1 MAGRRESS
9 GLTSLAVL
17 REQETRRIAQ
27 QTEAARARA
36 EAEQRAR
43 LESERELARLER
55 ERQRIERAAAESLD
69 TQRQAEL
76 SRLEA
81 ACVSELRRAEREA
94 RAREELQVQLAEERG
109 ARRSAELALTAQL
122 LRQRSWAVFSA
133 ALCGASWLCGAA
145 LYFGAIRPTSERA
158 GARRRSSRSR
168 TSVKLVRLPRKAGA
182 RSTRRNE
189 ELARRV
195 GTLEQELR
203 DQAVAVPNHAAQGIP
218 QKPGFNLRHGVSA
231 SQPPCRD
238 DGDPLNP
245 CLKH

>member
-1 MAGRRESS
+1 MSEVRESS
-9 GLTSLAVL
+9 GLTSLAAL

-55 ERQRIERAAAESLD
+55 ERQRIERATAESLD

-81 ACVSELRRAEREA
+81 ARVSELQRAEREA

-109 ARRSAELALTAQL
+109 ARRSAELALTAQV
-122 LRQRSWAVFSA
+122 LRQRSLAVLSA

-145 LYFGAIRPTSERA
+145 LYFGSLRPQSERA
-158 GARRRSSRSR
+158 ALTAERSLADERQAR
-168 TSVKLVRLPRKAGA
+168 AAAEEGNA
-182 RSTRRNE
+182 RSARRNE
-189 ELARRV
+189 ELAARV
-195 GTLEQELR
+195 SKLELELR
-203 DQAVAVPNHAAQGIP
+203 DQAVALTPDTAQGVP
-218 QKPGFNLRHGVSA
+218 KKPGLKPRHGVNA

>member
-1 MAGRRESS
+1 MAEVRESS
-9 GLTSLAVL
+9 GLTSLAAL

-36 EAEQRAR
+36 ETEQRAR

-55 ERQRIERAAAESLD
+55 ERQRIERTAAESLD
-69 TQRQAEL
+69 MQRQAEL

-81 ACVSELRRAEREA
+81 ARVSELERAERAA
-94 RAREELQVQLAEERG
+94 RGREELQVQLAVERG

-122 LRQRSWAVFSA
+122 LRQRSLAVVSA

-145 LYFGAIRPTSERA
+145 LYFGSIRPQSERA
-158 GARRRSSRSR
+158 ALAAERSLADERQARAAADEGNARSARRS
-168 TSVKLVRLPRKAGA
+168 
-182 RSTRRNE
+182 E
-189 ELARRV
+189 ELAQRV
-195 GTLEQELR
+195 SMLEQELR
-203 DQAVAVPNHAAQGIP
+203 EQAAAGPLHAVQGIP
-218 QKPGFNLRHGVSA
+218 HKPGQQPAHGVSA